1 MNARLTVLAL
11 AALSFSS
18 FAETELPSVQHVQSS
33 LRVAG
38 GLAVELVACEPQIGS
53 PVAMAFDENGVLY
66 VVEMLD
72 YPTAVKGQA
81 LGRIKRL
88 EDRDG
93 DGRYEHATIF
103 ADNLLM
109 ANGVMPWRGGLIV
122 SAAPHLLYL
131 KDEDG
136 DGVSESREI
145 WFDGFAQQ
153 NPQLRSS
160 HPTLGLDNFIYV
172 TNGAK
177 GGSIQRGGKKD
188 SPAIPLGSQDF
199 RFDARDPLGGTYE
212 AVSGYGQFGLAFD
225 DWGQRFVCTNRN
237 HWVHL
242 PMESRYFARNPNLA
256 VPPPQRDD
264 QRPGG
269 AAQVYPLSR
278 NKTLAATHAGSFTS
292 ACGVYVY
299 RGSALP
305 EKYRG
310 AIFTCEPS
318 GNLVHAEQLV
328 PDGATF
334 LGKPL
339 FDKAEFL
346 ASAENAFRPV
356 NLAGGP
362 DGALYVIDMCRG
374 DVEHPDWVPKH
385 LLHRY
390 NFEGSKDRGRI
401 WRIVSRDKA
410 PRREKPSLGKAP
422 AETLVKSLEHPDDW
436 WRTTAQ
442 RLLIERKDTTAVPLL
457 KKLAAESALPQARVH
472 ALALLSA
479 FGALDPEILQSR
491 IEDAHPRVR
500 EWAVKLAEPVLA
512 QNALLSRVAKC
523 AGDEDARVRF
533 QAALSLGAGPEK
545 ELLEPLSSIARRD
558 GGDRWARLA
567 VASAVP
573 TQPEKLLLRLLGD
586 PPPAAML
593 RELALLVGS
602 RKDMALIGETITAL
616 EKQPFPAQ
624 SVVILGLSDGL
635 ARRGDRL
642 EKLLPSLPEAERNV
656 VKNCALAARE
666 ALADRKIPAEER
678 ATAAR
683 LLVLDDAAAAPGALA
698 GVLNRDDPE
707 ALQSAALS
715 TLESFPGEQT
725 AALILAK
732 FKTLMPSSR
741 SAALRVLTSQPPLA
755 AALLDA
761 LEKKKVQRGDLDAD
775 AIRRLKASS
784 DATVKQRAAELLKDK
799 STVERQAM
807 MKRYREALA
816 VPAEP
821 KNGRAHFQQHCA
833 TCHRIGEIGAAVG
846 PNISDTFGREPEV
859 LLNDILDPN
868 AAIDTNYTAYLVKTK
883 QGAVL
888 TGIIAAQNAS
898 SITLRG
904 PGGKDETIL
913 TQDTA
918 EIRSTGQ
925 SLMPE
930 GLDQALTPEM
940 LRDIIAYVRNW
951 RDVEGK

>member
-1 MNARLTVLAL
+1 MNARLIVLAF
-11 AALSFSS
+11 AVLSFSS
-18 FAETELPSVQHVQSS
+18 FAETELPSVKQVQSS
-33 LRVAG
+33 LRVAD
-38 GLAVELVACEPQIGS
+38 GLAVELVACEPQISS

-72 YPTAVKGQA
+72 YPIAAKDKPP

-93 DGRYEHATIF
+93 DGFYETATIF

-109 ANGVMPWRGGLIV
+109 ANSVMPWRGGLIV
-122 SAAPHLLYL
+122 TAAPQLLFL

-145 WFDGFAQQ
+145 WFEGFTQG
-153 NPQLRSS
+153 NPQLRAS
-160 HPTLGLDNFIYV
+160 HPILGLDNFIYV

-188 SPAIPLGSQDF
+188 SPVIQLGSQDF
-199 RFDARDPLGGTYE
+199 RFDARDPAGGVYE
-212 AVSGYGQFGLAFD
+212 AISGYGQFGHAFD

-242 PMESRYFARNPNLA
+242 PMESRYFAHNPNLA
-256 VPPPQRDD
+256 APPPVRDD
-264 QRPGG
+264 QKPGG
-269 AAQVYPLSR
+269 AATVYPLSK

-299 RGSALP
+299 RGTALP
-305 EKYRG
+305 EKFRG
-310 AIFTCEPS
+310 AIFTCEPA
-318 GNLVHAEQLV
+318 GNLVHAEQLE

-334 LGKPL
+334 RGKPL

-346 ASAENAFRPV
+346 ASAETAFRPV
-356 NLAGGP
+356 NIAGGP
-362 DGALYVIDMCRG
+362 DGALYVIDMCRA
-374 DVEHPDWVPKH
+374 DVEHPDWVPQH
-385 LLHRY
+385 LRHRY
-390 NFEGSKDRGRI
+390 DFDGPKDHGRI
-401 WRIVSRDKA
+401 WRIVSKDKP
-410 PRREKPSLGKAP
+410 PRREKPALGKAP
-422 AETLVKSLEHPDDW
+422 VEELVKTLERPDDW

-442 RLLIERKDTTAVPLL
+442 RLLLERKDTAAITLL
-457 KKLAAESALPQARVH
+457 KKLAAESNLPQGRVH

-479 FGALDPEILQSR
+479 FGPLDPEVLQPR

-500 EWAVKLAEPVLA
+500 EWAVKMSEPLLTQGTMLADI
-512 QNALLSRVAKC
+512 AKH
-523 AGDEDARVRF
+523 ASDQDARVRF
-533 QAALSLGAGPEK
+533 QVALSLGAAPEK
-545 ELLEPLSSIARRD
+545 DVIWPLREIACRN
-558 GGDRWARLA
+558 GNDRWARMA

-573 TQPEKLLLRLLGD
+573 TQPEKLLLSLVGHQVWSE
-586 PPPAAML
+586 ML
-593 RELALLVGS
+593 RELALLVGA
-602 RKDMALIGETITAL
+602 RKDMAQIGETIVAL
-616 EKQPFPAQ
+616 DKQWSQ
-624 SVVILGLSDGL
+624 SVVLLGLADGL
-635 ARRGDRL
+635 ARRGERL
-642 EKLLPSLPEAERNV
+642 EKQMSSLPEKAQSVAKACAAQARN
-656 VKNCALAARE
+656 
-666 ALADRKIPAEER
+666 ALADRNRSADTR

-683 LLVLDDAAAAPGALA
+683 LLVFDDPAAAPTALA
-698 GVLNRDDPE
+698 AVLNRDEPE

-715 TLESFPGEQT
+715 TLEAFPSEQT
-725 AALILAK
+725 AELILAK
-732 FKTLMPSSR
+732 FKTLLPSSR

-761 LEKKKVQRGDLDAD
+761 LEKKKVQRGELDAD
-775 AIRRLKASS
+775 SIRRLKASS
-784 DATVKQRAAELLKDK
+784 DAAVKQRAAELLKDK
-799 STVERQAM
+799 SSEERQAI
-807 MKRYREALA
+807 MKRYREALET
-816 VPAEP
+816 PADP

-833 TCHRIGEIGAAVG
+833 ICHRIGEIGTAVG
-846 PNISDTFGREPEV
+846 PNISDTFGREPEA
-859 LLNDILDPN
+859 LLVDILDPN
-868 AAIDTNYTAYLVKTK
+868 AAIDTNYTAYMVKTK

-940 LRDIIAYVRNW
+940 VRDVIAYVRNW